1 MKGEGEVLPPHLR
14 GAGGRIRSGCS
25 PHPCL
30 PARWACRLTP
40 GHHDVRHTHG
50 GLDILVE
57 GGLHKLIVLLDDA
70 LDVPAPL
77 ADVTAQSP
85 HKAYVRVCVHKDLHV
100 QELWGGGD
108 SEQLRANTGRV
119 AKAMGDGLRQRL
131 WPGCGPR
138 SGPVPQGSSGVW
150 MVWVQGQGVV
160 CLNVCLVRIMCG
172 VCVYARQAVGFPGP
186 EHTHTQDQHKQQGLG
201 QSQP

>member
-108 SEQLRANTGRV
+108 SEQLRANTSRV
-119 AKAMGDGLRQRL
+119 AKAMGDGLRQTLAWVWAQEWTSSPGLL
-131 WPGCGPR
+131 WGLDGVGAGAGCG
-138 SGPVPQGSSGVW
+138 VPECVSGVHH
-150 MVWVQGQGVV
+150 VWS
-160 CLNVCLVRIMCG
+160 
-172 VCVYARQAVGFPGP
+172 VCVCMAGSGVPRA
-186 EHTHTQDQHKQQGLG
+186 
-201 QSQP
+201 